1 MILKKNFFYI
11 CHNHNFLTFQQT
23 RFWRKHRVSYPEVT
37 KLETSERDIVTAD
50 FHHQLLRRL
59 RHIPPPA
66 VAQRTAS
73 FLFITNDIRHNQVNQ
88 IDIIQRSIISLCFQ
102 PDSLEGHQTPTC
114 PVRKTS
120 TPLPEFGKTY
130 LNSMSDTLT
139 LDKIMKSY
147 TQHAVHCMIMKTLE

>member
-11 CHNHNFLTFQQT
+11 CHNHNFFNISADTFFLESLIPRGDEIGNFRERHRHC
-23 RFWRKHRVSYPEVT
+23 RFSS
-37 KLETSERDIVTAD
+37 LAFETSC
-50 FHHQLLRRL
+50 
-59 RHIPPPA
+59 HIPPPA

-88 IDIIQRSIISLCFQ
+88 MDIIQRSIISVCFQ

-120 TPLPEFGKTY
+120 APLPEFGIKY
-130 LNSMSDTLT
+130 LNSMSDTLI
-139 LDKIMKSY
+139 LDKIMKSF
-147 TQHAVHCMIMKTLE
+147 T

>member
-23 RFWRKHRVSYPEVT
+23 RFFGESTESHTQRWRNW
-37 KLETSERDIVTAD
+37 KLQRETSSLAI
-50 FHHQLLRRL
+50 FIKLLRRL

-88 IDIIQRSIISLCFQ
+88 MDIIQRSIISVCFQ

-114 PVRKTS
+114 PIRKTS
-120 TPLPEFGKTY
+120 TPLPEFGIKY

-147 TQHAVHCMIMKTLE
+147 T